1 MTAYGIGVW
10 ITFVSSFFL
19 LLKPNIKTDD
29 MKRETY
35 ETPSIVEV
43 WLTASGVLCESMSA
57 RTEAYDY
64 LEEQPW

>member
-1 MTAYGIGVW
+1 MGLGYGLLLHHA
-10 ITFVSSFFL
+10 FYM